1 MEEISIKIGG
11 ILSATVG
18 IGHCFFYRLFG
29 WKQEF
34 GKITLLSSKVLY
46 TIHVFVIPLL
56 LFFAYVSLVHTKE
69 LTGGSPLGTAMIA
82 FYSAF
87 WLVRGIWQIFYF
99 KLSRLDDFKRFF
111 PLHYFLVG
119 QFFLMCVLYAVP
131 LFAKMGNAP

>member
-11 ILSATVG
+11 ILSAIVG

-34 GKITLLSSKVLY
+34 EKTTLLTSKVLY
-46 TIHVFVIPLL
+46 TIHIFVIPLI

-69 LTGGSPLGTAMIA
+69 LVGASHLGTAMTA
-82 FYSAF
+82 FLSAF
-87 WLVRGIWQIFYF
+87 WLGRGLWQIYYF
-99 KLSRLDDFKRFF
+99 KLSRLAEFKSYF

-119 QFFLMCVLYAVP
+119 QFFLMSALYVMP
-131 LFAKMGNAP
+131 LFT